1 MTSSDRRSLL
11 QILTV
16 YTDALCLKDVSA
28 VPVAPR
34 VRVTDNGDV
43 TTLGEGTV
51 WQTPG
56 KIRIPF
62 RHALVDPGTG
72 AVMFRGTVT
81 NESASLEELANP
93 PPGEWLWYALRLK
106 VVDGFITEI
115 EEIVSKV
122 GFPGCP
128 ASSLTI
134 PDRIWDIMVP
144 EEQRS
149 TADELKHIADDY
161 FSTISGTIPWN
172 KAPVHPE
179 CNRYELGFPTTNA
192 AFLPGSVTTS
202 LLNPLLKGLTVTNRR
217 FYVVDTILGV
227 VGAIAKFTPPERG
240 PGEGGAIAA
249 VVFEEFKIQDG
260 LIRHVEAFLN
270 LEVQDYSGWGTGP
283 GSSSSDP

>member
-1 MTSSDRRSLL
+1 MTPSERRSLL
-11 QILTV
+11 RILTV

-28 VPVAPR
+28 VPVASH
-34 VRVTDNGDV
+34 VRVTNNGHV
-43 TTLGEGTV
+43 TTLGGGTV

-56 KIRIPF
+56 MIRIPF
-62 RHALVDPGTG
+62 RRALVDST

-81 NESASLEELANP
+81 NESSSLEELANP
-93 PPGEWLWYALRLK
+93 APGQWFWYALRLK
-106 VVDGFITEI
+106 VIDELITEI

-134 PDRIWDIMVP
+134 PDRIWDIVVP
-144 EEQRS
+144 DEQRS
-149 TADELKHIADDY
+149 TADELKQIADDY

-172 KAPVHPE
+172 EAPVHPE

-217 FYVVDTILGV
+217 FYVVDPLLGV

-270 LEVQDYSGWGTGP
+270 LEVQHYSGWGTGP